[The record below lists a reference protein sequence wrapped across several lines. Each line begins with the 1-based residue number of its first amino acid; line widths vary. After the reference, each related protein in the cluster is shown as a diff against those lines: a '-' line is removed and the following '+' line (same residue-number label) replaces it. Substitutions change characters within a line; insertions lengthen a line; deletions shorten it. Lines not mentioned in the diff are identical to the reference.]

1 MRLAITTLVLL
12 CATTVAGAT
21 PSVLRAGANHHL
33 GDDSFVAR
41 FGRAPTPADPEPL
54 RMRVHLQYV
63 RELLGSRPATRPAL
77 AERRATL
84 LGYLDDYIA
93 KGTTPLNS
101 YVPYRNPV
109 FIDRDGTI
117 CAVGYLIE
125 RSEGRALAETV
136 AGTHRLDYL
145 EDIAASMPEVASWV
159 AASGLTL
166 DELASIQ
173 PGYPG
178 PDVMHLSGWLAKA
191 DTGDDWQPPLG
202 TELPPDGH
210 YHVVKRGVTTDG
222 AFAGTQMV
230 GAWKRTREG
239 AVLGT
244 GTFKRG
250 SGVWTSFRANGTKL
264 AEGPFARSHPDGKWR
279 FYHPSG
285 RVAAIGRMR
294 AGSRDGTWTFFY
306 DTETHGTL
314 SVGRFRRG
322 ETLGTWR
329 HFDEDGA
336 LVATSGGRAWAS
348 LSLTVEPA
356 SDGVRREIH
365 QGIPAEG
372 YRLVGFYKG
381 NDRLYV
387 DEAGAMFDGRSK
399 RIEKTDAGWFEH
411 SCDWKQST
419 RAAAKAGDA
428 TRLHAKLMAGQDS
441 DCRSV
446 AKPLGGKRARRYEAL
461 LASPS
466 IAHGEI
472 PVFDIDPAPAK
483 PAAATA
489 AEPDDADDDGDD
501 AGVDA
506 GANDMAFYLAST
518 MTWYIEWPHVDGTF
532 MAVYDTLPGYA
543 LDRGGDD
550 DE

>member
-1 MRLAITTLVLL
+1 MRLAITALVLL
-12 CATTVAGAT
+12 CATRVATAT
-21 PSVLRAGANHHL
+21 PSVLRPGANHHL

-41 FGRAPTPADPEPL
+41 FGREPTPADGEPL

-63 RELLGSRPATRPAL
+63 RDLLASRPATQPAL
-77 AERRATL
+77 AERRTAL
-84 LGYLDDYIA
+84 LGYLDEYIA
-93 KGTTPLNS
+93 KGTTPVNS

-125 RSEGRALAETV
+125 RSAGRALAETI
-136 AGTHRLDYL
+136 ADAHRLDYL
-145 EDIAASMPEVASWV
+145 EDIAAAMPAVASWV
-159 AASGLTL
+159 AGSGLSL

-178 PDVMHLSGWLAKA
+178 PDVMHLTGWLAKA
-191 DTGDDWQPPLG
+191 TSDDDWQPPLG
-202 TELPPDGH
+202 TTLPDDGH
-210 YHVVKRGVTTDG
+210 YHVVKRGVTIDG
-222 AFAGTQMV
+222 AVTAKQMV
-230 GAWKRTREG
+230 GVWKRTREG

-250 SGVWTSFRANGTKL
+250 NGVWTSFRANGTKL
-264 AEGPFARSHPDGKWR
+264 AEGPFTRSHPDGEWR

-285 RVAAIGRMR
+285 RVAAIGHMR
-294 AGSRDGTWTFFY
+294 DGARHGTWTFFY
-306 DTETHGTL
+306 DTETHSKL
-314 SVGRFRRG
+314 SVGRFRNG
-322 ETLGTWR
+322 ETLGRWR
-329 HFDEDGA
+329 HFDEAGA
-336 LVATSGGRAWAS
+336 LVATSDGRAWTG

-365 QGIPAEG
+365 QGIPAES

-387 DEAGAMFDGRSK
+387 DEAGTMFDGRSMNV
-399 RIEKTDAGWFEH
+399 EKTDEGWIERR
-411 SCDWKQST
+411 CEWKKST

-428 TRLHAKLMAGQDS
+428 TRLHGKLMAGQDS
-441 DCRSV
+441 DCRAIPTPMGS
-446 AKPLGGKRARRYEAL
+446 KRARRYEAL
-461 LASPS
+461 LASRS

-472 PVFDIDPAPAK
+472 PTFDIDPAPAK
-483 PAAATA
+483 PAVATA
-489 AEPDDADDDGDD
+489 AEPDADAADDDRGVD
-501 AGVDA
+501 AGVD
-506 GANDMAFYLAST
+506 DMASYLANS
-518 MTWYIEWPHVDGTF
+518 MTWYIEWPHVDGSF